1 MEMVDPMNAQDML
14 DNALGRLESPEREQ
28 LDREIAADPALA
40 ETFERLS
47 RSIHQ
52 LLDDGETIEPPP
64 GLTRRT
70 VTLIVA
76 GRRPRRSVLDFAP
89 VRVPFRW
96 ADVAVAACILL
107 TGLLTLVPAVH
118 RSRQQMD
125 QAGCV
130 FNLQQLGLGLAQYAV
145 QHHYYPYAT
154 RECPA
159 ADAGSFAA
167 MLHEAG
173 LLHDL
178 STLDCPCNGPCRS
191 THLPFPDMKTLAEL
205 RQKNPTHYRRILCH
219 DYAYHI
225 GFRDGAGRPGPIPVS
240 LATSKIPLL
249 ADQPAHEDH
258 HILEGNSPNHG
269 RRGQNVA
276 FSDGHVGWFNSRRIG
291 PEDPDM
297 FLNAENQPGPGVNEH
312 DSVLLPS
319 LFPFAGR

>member
-1 MEMVDPMNAQDML
+1 MNAQDML
-14 DNALGRLESPEREQ
+14 DHALGHLEGPGRDQ

-40 ETFERLS
+40 ERFGRLS

-64 GLTRRT
+64 GLARRT
-70 VTLIVA
+70 AALIVA
-76 GRRPRRSVLDFAP
+76 GRRPRRGVLDFAP
-89 VRVPFRW
+89 LRVPFRG

-107 TGLLTLVPAVH
+107 AGLLTLVPAVH

-145 QHHYYPYAT
+145 QHRYYPYAT
-154 RECPA
+154 REFPA
-159 ADAGSFAA
+159 ADAGCFAA

-178 STLDCPCNGPCRS
+178 STLDCPCDGPCRS
-191 THLPFPDMKTLAEL
+191 THLPLPDMKTLAEI
-205 RQKNPTHYRRILCH
+205 RRKDPTHYRQFVCR
-219 DYAYHI
+219 DYAYHV
-225 GFRDGAGRPGPIPVS
+225 GYRDRAGRPGPIPAS
-240 LATSKIPLL
+240 RATSRIPLL
-249 ADQPAHEDH
+249 ADQPAHEGRR
-258 HILEGNSPNHG
+258 ILEGNSPNHG

-297 FLNAENQPGPGVNEH
+297 FLNAENQPRPGVDEH
-312 DSVLLPS
+312 DAVLLPS
-319 LFPFAGR
+319 LFPFAGW